1 MFLTMMKAKLHR
13 AVVTQ
18 ADLEYEG
25 SIAIDRDLLDQV
37 GILPHEQVDVLNIN
51 SGARFTTYAIEAP
64 RGSKTFG
71 VNGAAARLVQK
82 NDRIIVVAYAQV
94 PAEQA
99 RNYAPS
105 VALLNEHDAAF
116 VHIDEP
122 KFQTSIRQN
131 QLPNI
136 STFYYL
142 RAHGR
147 NAKKWWH
154 HDHKDERYDYLYS
167 AAEIAE
173 FGETLKAVRQIVPKT
188 YAYMNNHADAK
199 SVANAIEL
207 KHFLDE
213 PVEGDYNA
221 EFIARYPAVKSIVG
235 EVLKDPRERDLARCE
250 QLVQACFASQD
261 YIEGRRAFLE
271 KRAPRFVG
279 A

>member
-105 VALLNEHDAAF
+105 VALLNEHN
-116 VHIDEP
+116 E
-122 KFQTSIRQN
+122 
-131 QLPNI
+131 LI
-136 STFYYL
+136 S
-142 RAHGR
+142 
-147 NAKKWWH
+147 
-154 HDHKDERYDYLYS
+154 
-167 AAEIAE
+167 
-173 FGETLKAVRQIVPKT
+173 
-188 YAYMNNHADAK
+188 
-199 SVANAIEL
+199 
-207 KHFLDE
+207 
-213 PVEGDYNA
+213 
-221 EFIARYPAVKSIVG
+221 
-235 EVLKDPRERDLARCE
+235 
-250 QLVQACFASQD
+250 
-261 YIEGRRAFLE
+261 
-271 KRAPRFVG
+271 
-279 A
+279 